1 MANLSP
7 LADCAWGV
15 VGMGDGRMEENAA
28 YGAVLIRACEA
39 LRALVG
45 IDGED
50 ASSVDI
56 AELAA
61 AVRGR
66 SPLLL
71 EIETGVSRSE

>member
-1 MANLSP
+1 M
-7 LADCAWGV
+7 
-15 VGMGDGRMEENAA
+15 
-28 YGAVLIRACEA
+28 IRACE
-39 LRALVG
+39 ALVG

-71 EIETGVSRSE
+71 ETIEHSEKGSWDDAG

>member
-1 MANLSP
+1 MIEIA
-7 LADCAWGV
+7 
-15 VGMGDGRMEENAA
+15 DGRMEENAA

-71 EIETGVSRSE
+71 EIVEHSEKGSWDDAG